1 MPKEP
6 KKQSPLLLVAKIGR
20 VVGTKGDLKL
30 FIITDFPAIFT
41 PKATFH
47 TATFETLCI
56 HSYNATQNLVR
67 FEGYTSRE
75 SASKLVN
82 CELYSTLEESR
93 VMCRLQE
100 GEYLW
105 QEMIGVSVCDTLGES
120 NMKLGVIT
128 DIERIGT
135 LDYLII
141 ATDSMLVS
149 KGLSKQFLIPNI
161 AQFVLS
167 LSPQGV
173 ITRNALALLEES

>member
-1 MPKEP
+1 
-6 KKQSPLLLVAKIGR
+6 
-20 VVGTKGDLKL
+20 
-30 FIITDFPAIFT
+30 
-41 PKATFH
+41 
-47 TATFETLCI
+47 
-56 HSYNATQNLVR
+56 
-67 FEGYTSRE
+67 
-75 SASKLVN
+75 
-82 CELYSTLEESR
+82 
-93 VMCRLQE
+93 MCRLQE
-100 GEYLW
+100 REYLW

>member
-1 MPKEP
+1 
-6 KKQSPLLLVAKIGR
+6 
-20 VVGTKGDLKL
+20 
-30 FIITDFPAIFT
+30 
-41 PKATFH
+41 
-47 TATFETLCI
+47 
-56 HSYNATQNLVR
+56 
-67 FEGYTSRE
+67 
-75 SASKLVN
+75 
-82 CELYSTLEESR
+82 
-93 VMCRLQE
+93 MCRLQE